1 MTQRKKISQRKI
13 RSLCSQ
19 PGDLDGLDPR
29 FDRPERW
36 RGGLPRKALQLCAQ
50 VSRTVGEVLAGSAD
64 ELLRDLMVASV
75 VPAPDSTRLMVT
87 LTPSPSAGE
96 MEVGEVMARLEQARP
111 LIRSEVAAGIH
122 RRKTPD
128 LVFQVA
134 GK

>member
-1 MTQRKKISQRKI
+1 
-13 RSLCSQ
+13 
-19 PGDLDGLDPR
+19 
-29 FDRPERW
+29 
-36 RGGLPRKALQLCAQ
+36 
-50 VSRTVGEVLAGSAD
+50 
-64 ELLRDLMVASV
+64 MVASV
-75 VPAPDSTRLMVT
+75 IPAPDSTRLMVT
-87 LTPSPSAGE
+87 LTPAPSAGE